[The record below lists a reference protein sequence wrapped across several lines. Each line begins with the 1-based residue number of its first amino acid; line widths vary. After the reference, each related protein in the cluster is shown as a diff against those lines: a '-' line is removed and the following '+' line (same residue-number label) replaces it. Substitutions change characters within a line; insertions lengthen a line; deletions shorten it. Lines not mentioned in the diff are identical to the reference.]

1 MTVLNKQ
8 EWDAFVKRV
17 KVEENIKV
25 PLVPTPK
32 LKEAAEL
39 VRLYAGGALNGHN
52 NLEIHW

>member
-17 KVEENIKV
+17 KAEENIKA

-39 VRLYAGGALNGHN
+39 VRLYARGALNGRN
-52 NLEIHW
+52 NSTIHW